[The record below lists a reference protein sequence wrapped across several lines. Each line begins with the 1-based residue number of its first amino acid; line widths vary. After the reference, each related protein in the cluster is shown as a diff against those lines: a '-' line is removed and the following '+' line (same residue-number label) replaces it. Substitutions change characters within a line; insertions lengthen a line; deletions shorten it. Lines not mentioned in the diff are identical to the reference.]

1 MNFKKRATG
10 DLYLFSSIIFIYLE
24 SFRRV
29 HLRKRVVGD
38 LYLAS
43 SIPFIYLAFLNFGLE
58 RKGLTFLVIG
68 LIIAF
73 FGMKTKKVMIEKEKL
88 GIEKE

>member
-1 MNFKKRATG
+1 MNIGKRATG

-24 SFRRV
+24 SFRRA

-58 RKGLTFLVIG
+58 GKGLTFLVIG
-68 LIIAF
+68 FVIAF
-73 FGMKTKKVMIEKEKL
+73 FGMRTKKVMMERENL
-88 GIEKE
+88 GIEKK